1 MNFIKSLIFALFCA
15 LSFSACASM
24 GDIATLEVLY
34 YDGKNVEDSYSYA
47 KKYADDDFLWA
58 LQSGI
63 LAYQLGEST
72 NANEYLNGAE
82 VFFEGT
88 SGENAFNSGFKSF
101 ASIIISNGMF
111 EYNGAFYESVFVNH
125 YKALNAIMTGDFQSA
140 RVEFNRA
147 NDRQRRAKDYFSDY
161 ISKRDESIS
170 ESKGE
175 YGEKTQSVDLDKSY
189 EKATS
194 IYGAHYQ
201 NLRRFKAFEGY
212 VNPYISYISGIFFLA
227 QKDYTKAQN
236 LLKESYA
243 ITNNKAILQDIAI
256 LEKRKRDLVAE
267 GGKFYTWIIIEE
279 GRIPKKEEIRFDLP
293 LFFLNAGVLSFNIAL
308 PVLRESYAYSTNY
321 NVKYTQDSIGRS
333 ILDEKSGY
341 GRHEQGNKTDSLW
354 LLRYA
359 RKSCGLTKRVASLP
373 DLSLKDKPVAFE
385 IADISPLVANE
396 FNIELPYIITTA
408 LLSSSYK
415 AYLQYALSE
424 NLGFLGALGGAIFS
438 HFSTNADIRSV
449 RILPLRFY
457 ALRIPNEN
465 GDFTLHN
472 GSYKLRDFAFEMD
485 NCTNLCAKSDNI
497 IYLRIVQNDIISVL
511 THSLNK
517 EQNNEYID

>member
-1 MNFIKSLIFALFCA
+1 MNFIKSLIFALSCA
-15 LSFSACASM
+15 LFFSACSSM

-34 YDGKNVEDSYSYA
+34 YDGKNAEDSYSYA
-47 KKYADDDFLWA
+47 KKYAEDDFLWA

-63 LAYQLGEST
+63 LAYQVGEST

-111 EYNGAFYESVFVNH
+111 EYNGTFFESVFINH

-161 ISKRDESIS
+161 IAKRDDSIS

-175 YGEKTQSVDLDKSY
+175 YNEKTQNVNLDKSY

-194 IYGAHYQ
+194 LYGAHYQ
-201 NLRRFKAFEGY
+201 NLRRYRAFEGF
-212 VNPYISYISGIFFLA
+212 VNPYISYVSGIFFMA
-227 QKDYTKAQN
+227 QKDYAKAQD
-236 LLKESYA
+236 LLKESCA
-243 ITNNKAILQDIAI
+243 ITGQKAILQDMKI
-256 LEKRKRDLVAE
+256 LENRKSHLVAE

-293 LFFLNAGVLSFNIAL
+293 LFFVNSSVLSFNIAL
-308 PVLRESYAYSTNY
+308 PVLRESYAYSVNY
-321 NVKYTQDSIGRS
+321 NVK
-333 ILDEKSGY
+333 
-341 GRHEQGNKTDSLW
+341 NN
-354 LLRYA
+354 A
-359 RKSCGLTKRVASLP
+359 
-373 DLSLKDKPVAFE
+373 KDKPTAFE

-396 FNIELPYIITTA
+396 FDIELPYIITTA

-415 AYLQYALSE
+415 AYLQYVLSE
-424 NLGFLGALGGAIFS
+424 NFGFLGALGGAIFS
-438 HFSTNADIRSV
+438 HFSTNADIRSA

-457 ALRIPNEN
+457 ALRVANEN
-465 GDFTLHN
+465 GNFTLNN
-472 GSYKLRDFAFEMD
+472 GNYKLRDFAFETD

-497 IYLRIVQNDIISVL
+497 IYARIIQNDIISVL
-511 THSLNK
+511 IHSLNK

>member
-1 MNFIKSLIFALFCA
+1 MGAKICKKFIVLLSLGFAIIA
-15 LSFSACASM
+15 FSACASM

-34 YDGKNVEDSYSYA
+34 YDGKSVEDSYNYA
-47 KKYADDDFLWA
+47 KKYAEDDFLWA

-63 LAYQLGEST
+63 LAYQIGEST
-72 NANEYLNGAE
+72 NANEYLDGAE

-88 SGENAFNSGFKSF
+88 SGENAFSSGFKSF

-111 EYNGAFYESVFVNH
+111 EYNGAFFESVFINH
-125 YKALNAIMTGDFQSA
+125 YKALNAIMMGDFAGA

-161 ISKRDESIS
+161 IAKRDESIS
-170 ESKGE
+170 ASRSE
-175 YGEKTQSVDLDKSY
+175 YSEKTQGVNLNDSY
-189 EKATS
+189 NKATA
-194 IYGAHYQ
+194 IYGTHYQ

-212 VNPYISYISGIFFLA
+212 INPYISYVSGIFFLV
-227 QKDYTKAQN
+227 QKDFAKAQD

-243 ITNNKAILQDIAI
+243 ITGQKAILQDIAI

-293 LFFLNAGVLSFNIAL
+293 LFFVNSSVLSFNIAL
-308 PVLRESYAYSTNY
+308 PVLRESYAYSVNY
-321 NVKYTQDSIGRS
+321 NAKNAHNLSQ
-333 ILDEKSGY
+333 KSAN
-341 GRHEQGNKTDSLW
+341 QAN
-354 LLRYA
+354 
-359 RKSCGLTKRVASLP
+359 
-373 DLSLKDKPVAFE
+373 LKAFE
-385 IADISPLVANE
+385 VADISPLVANE
-396 FNIELPYIITTA
+396 FDIELPYIITTA

-415 AYLQYALSE
+415 AYLQYILSE
-424 NLGFLGALGGAIFS
+424 KLGFLGALGGAIFS
-438 HFSTNADIRSV
+438 HFSTNADIRSA

-465 GDFTLHN
+465 GDFTLNN
-472 GSYKLRDFAFEMD
+472 GNYKLRDFAFETD

-497 IYLRIVQNDIISVL
+497 IYARIIQNDIISVL
-511 THSLNK
+511 IHSLNK

>member
-34 YDGKNVEDSYSYA
+34 YDGKNVGDSYSYA

-321 NVKYTQDSIGRS
+321 NVKS
-333 ILDEKSGY
+333 
-341 GRHEQGNKTDSLW
+341 N
-354 LLRYA
+354 A
-359 RKSCGLTKRVASLP
+359 
-373 DLSLKDKPVAFE
+373 KDKPIKAFE

-511 THSLNK
+511 IHSLNK

>member
-1 MNFIKSLIFALFCA
+1 MNFIKSLIFALSCA
-15 LSFSACASM
+15 LFFSACASM

-34 YDGKNVEDSYSYA
+34 YDGKSAEDSYDYA

-63 LAYQLGEST
+63 LAYQIGESE
-72 NANEYLNGAE
+72 NANEYLEGAE
-82 VFFEGT
+82 AFFEGT
-88 SGENAFNSGFKSF
+88 SGENAFSSGFKSF

-111 EYNGAFYESVFVNH
+111 EYGGTFFESVFINH
-125 YKALNAIMTGDFQSA
+125 YKALNAIMMGDFQSA

-161 ISKRDESIS
+161 IAKRDDSIS
-170 ESKGE
+170 ESRSE
-175 YGEKTQSVDLDKSY
+175 YGEKTQNVNLDKSY

-194 IYGAHYQ
+194 LYGAHYQ
-201 NLRRFKAFEGY
+201 NLRRYKAFDGY
-212 VNPYISYISGIFFLA
+212 VNPYISYVSGIFFLA
-227 QKDYTKAQN
+227 QKDYAKAQD

-243 ITNNKAILQDIAI
+243 ITGQKAILQDMKI
-256 LEKRKRDLVAE
+256 LENRKSHLVAE
-267 GGKFYTWIIIEE
+267 GAKFYTWIIIEE

-293 LFFLNAGVLSFNIAL
+293 LFFVNSSVLSFNIAL

-321 NVKYTQDSIGRS
+321 NVK
-333 ILDEKSGY
+333 
-341 GRHEQGNKTDSLW
+341 N
-354 LLRYA
+354 
-359 RKSCGLTKRVASLP
+359 
-373 DLSLKDKPVAFE
+373 LSSANLKAFE
-385 IADISPLVANE
+385 VVDISPLVANE
-396 FNIELPYIITTA
+396 FDIELPYIITTA

-415 AYLQYALSE
+415 AYLQYILSE
-424 NLGFLGALGGAIFS
+424 KLGFLGALGGAIFS
-438 HFSTNADIRSV
+438 HFSTNADIRSA

-465 GDFTLHN
+465 GDFTLNN
-472 GSYKLRDFAFEMD
+472 GNYKLRDFAFETD

-497 IYLRIVQNDIISVL
+497 IYARIIQNDIISVL
-511 THSLNK
+511 IHSLNK

>member
-82 VFFEGT
+82 VFFEST

-321 NVKYTQDSIGRS
+321 NVKS
-333 ILDEKSGY
+333 
-341 GRHEQGNKTDSLW
+341 N
-354 LLRYA
+354 A
-359 RKSCGLTKRVASLP
+359 
-373 DLSLKDKPVAFE
+373 KDKPIKAFE

-472 GSYKLRDFAFEMD
+472 GSYKLCDFAFEMD